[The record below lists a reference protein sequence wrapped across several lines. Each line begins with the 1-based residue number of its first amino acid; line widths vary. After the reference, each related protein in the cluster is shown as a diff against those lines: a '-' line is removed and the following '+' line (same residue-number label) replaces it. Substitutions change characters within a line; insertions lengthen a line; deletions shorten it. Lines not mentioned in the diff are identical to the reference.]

1 MPMALAHMVPIIH
14 KMGALQTYEVFL
26 DRIAVGGTQ
35 SVFVRHDNCENTM
48 IVCPH

>member
-1 MPMALAHMVPIIH
+1 MSMALAHMVPLIY
-14 KMGALQTYEVFL
+14 KMGALQTYEVFV

-35 SVFVRHDNCENTM
+35 SVFVRHEHCEHTM